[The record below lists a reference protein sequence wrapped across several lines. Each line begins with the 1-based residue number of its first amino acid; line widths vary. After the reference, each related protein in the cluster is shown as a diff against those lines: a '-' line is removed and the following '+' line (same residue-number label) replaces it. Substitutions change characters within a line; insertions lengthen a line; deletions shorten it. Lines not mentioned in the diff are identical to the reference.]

1 MGRKPNQLV
10 LEYFD
15 RGARLTDN
23 SNRYEQRCK
32 ACGENFPK
40 GRAENLIIHIESKCP
55 AIRREDQARLLINH
69 PYSTP
74 PSTADGEGNVPAA
87 GIGHVDNS
95 NGSTG
100 LHTVLPVSSRRNLTG
115 LEALAEASRQ
125 LTHPVNQGTELP
137 PPRHQTDPL
146 LEKAH
151 PDVGNGPRR
160 DETFGI
166 LASWHR
172 DRWKIMEFREP
183 VECFARFCHA
193 ERDVPSFNLAA
204 RGDLQ
209 QYVSQESR
217 ASEQHPVVTPESIPL
232 LDDPTEQIS
241 AKLLAHMLAA
251 ISHPMYK
258 ITSPLIGPTILA
270 ALKLIQQG
278 DLPPDVATSP
288 TKGWAP
294 ETRTQDKLLALSL
307 DLWALT
313 QVIVSGSND
322 WRLSLTASELS
333 PENHQPTYAQADSAI
348 APGAEL
354 SASAGVLSQLK
365 AAAEQR
371 AAFISRNV
379 MIELEKRL
387 ERKEKCRGFETFLVG
402 ILLLNCVER
411 MSWTMKRVSM
421 EEDHQQWPLE
431 QPVEH
436 YLDQAAHFAEFLS
449 KLYRMRGILLHLRRP
464 AEEEDADNN
473 DDDDDNDAILQP
485 AASSANAEDETV
497 RWWLRELRLTGK
509 VLEERRAATRFDPD
523 GSPGDWDF
531 RFCTLLLVVEEE
543 ERESR

>member
-1 MGRKPNQLV
+1 MRTNIHKELDIFHTGTFFKRNDTEPV
-10 LEYFD
+10 L
-15 RGARLTDN
+15 
-23 SNRYEQRCK
+23 
-32 ACGENFPK
+32 
-40 GRAENLIIHIESKCP
+40 I
-55 AIRREDQARLLINH
+55 
-69 PYSTP
+69 
-74 PSTADGEGNVPAA
+74 AA
-87 GIGHVDNS
+87 
-95 NGSTG
+95 
-100 LHTVLPVSSRRNLTG
+100 
-115 LEALAEASRQ
+115 
-125 LTHPVNQGTELP
+125 
-137 PPRHQTDPL
+137 
-146 LEKAH
+146 
-151 PDVGNGPRR
+151 
-160 DETFGI
+160 ETFGI

-193 ERDVPSFNLAA
+193 ERDVPPFNLAA

-209 QYVSQESR
+209 QYVSRESR
-217 ASEQHPVVTPESIPL
+217 ASEQHPMVTPETIPL

-251 ISHPMYK
+251 ISHPIHK

-322 WRLSLTASELS
+322 WRLSLTASDLS
-333 PENHQPTYAQADSAI
+333 PENHQQTYAQADSAI

-421 EEDHQQWPLE
+421 EEDHQQVKSPP
-431 QPVEH
+431 QKQKNH
-436 YLDQAAHFAEFLS
+436 S
-449 KLYRMRGILLHLRRP
+449 
-464 AEEEDADNN
+464 
-473 DDDDDNDAILQP
+473 
-485 AASSANAEDETV
+485 ETPG
-497 RWWLRELRLTGK
+497 EGK
-509 VLEERRAATRFDPD
+509 NIH
-523 GSPGDWDF
+523 
-531 RFCTLLLVVEEE
+531 
-543 ERESR
+543 